1 MPHQTPLQQAVT
13 EALQA
18 AASAAAEDNG
28 SKAFSPTPDGYYAR
42 TDTPETEIAEA
53 LAELGIHPTSRPI

>member
-18 AASAAAEDNG
+18 AAAAVAAETAG
-28 SKAFSPTPDGYYAR
+28 PTFAPTPDGYYAR
-42 TDTPETEIAEA
+42 PDVPDAEVTEA
-53 LAELGIHPTSRPI
+53 LAEAHTRLNSRTL